1 MLELEGKIMN
11 NIQKFNFDVYDEKGF
26 PWNVPI
32 SVVVNSIDA
41 SHIQL
46 TFYLKS
52 MNNYLMTVMY
62 EHKTYRTIDD
72 IEPELDTD
80 KILTTFISI
89 FEEKLNTENKNA

>member
-1 MLELEGKIMN
+1 MITT
-11 NIQKFNFDVYDEKGF
+11 FNFDFYDEKGF

-46 TFYLKS
+46 TFYMES

-62 EHKTYRTIDD
+62 AHKKYRVIDD
-72 IEPELDTD
+72 IEPELNTD

-89 FEEKLNTENKNA
+89 FEEKLNTENK